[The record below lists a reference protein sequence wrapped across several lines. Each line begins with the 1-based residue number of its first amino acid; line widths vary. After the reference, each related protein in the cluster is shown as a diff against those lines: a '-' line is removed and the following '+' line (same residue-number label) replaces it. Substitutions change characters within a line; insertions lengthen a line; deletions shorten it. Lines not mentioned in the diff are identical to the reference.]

1 MIRIILVSVHGHAL
15 AVPAEFTVGRG
26 RDRARRVTADSR
38 ALLEGKQLLSAE
50 GLVVDLCRGLDE
62 ILQVGA
68 REEVAKVYEFAV
80 CLVLDCERLVDASST
95 FMSFKH
101 TVDDAPLV
109 LATADVPTVHDDSS
123 L

>member
-1 MIRIILVSVHGHAL
+1 
-15 AVPAEFTVGRG
+15 
-26 RDRARRVTADSR
+26 VTADSR

-62 ILQVGA
+62 ILQVRA
-68 REEVAKVYEFAV
+68 REEVAEVYKFAV
-80 CLVLDCERLVDASST
+80 GLVLDCRWLVDERST
-95 FMSFKH
+95 FKSFQH